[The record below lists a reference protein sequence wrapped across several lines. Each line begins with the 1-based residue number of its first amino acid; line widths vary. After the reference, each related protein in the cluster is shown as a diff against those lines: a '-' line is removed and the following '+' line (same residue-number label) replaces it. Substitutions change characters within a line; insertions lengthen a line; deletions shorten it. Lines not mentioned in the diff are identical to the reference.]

1 MFTYF
6 TVSSQKRSA
15 YLLPNSS
22 RTSCHNGHTSFDLH
36 IATLYKLTASKE
48 IPFLKHGTS
57 FLSRDVQR
65 RDHIGREEDGRLGTV
80 RKIDRCYR
88 GVVRGLVA
96 FWPHTA
102 AIVALAHAKTAFP
115 PNSEKKKVMN
125 QRGY

>member
-6 TVSSQKRSA
+6 TASSQKRSA

-48 IPFLKHGTS
+48 IPFLKHSTS

-80 RKIDRCYR
+80 SKIDRR
-88 GVVRGLVA
+88 TDRVV
-96 FWPHTA
+96 TA
-102 AIVALAHAKTAFP
+102 VLSADSSRSGRILL
-115 PNSEKKKVMN
+115 
-125 QRGY
+125 QL